1 MQNQGFFDL
10 RFFLEEV
17 RVGIIGIGIVS
28 AEVNYDV
35 VGLKLI
41 YKRKGLIIREVM
53 IQIGVDLEIFIVSER
68 KLDCEEDFFVEE
80 FLENFGINR
89 IVKKLGLFDVL

>member
-1 MQNQGFFDL
+1 
-10 RFFLEEV
+10 
-17 RVGIIGIGIVS
+17 
-28 AEVNYDV
+28 
-35 VGLKLI
+35 
-41 YKRKGLIIREVM
+41 M

-80 FLENFGINR
+80 FLENFGVNR